1 MADPKLYIIAT
12 PLGNRNDITLRAL
25 ESFRE
30 LEIFFAEDSRELS
43 KLLEI
48 HGIPPGQK
56 KIHSYGAHN
65 MKEATDRAVAY
76 LKEGHSVGFV
86 SDRGTPGISDPGP
99 VLVRHAREEGFG
111 VIPIP
116 GVSSVVTAM
125 SVSGLSGDRF
135 LFLGFVPT
143 SRGER
148 EALYQL
154 VRQVG
159 LPTCFFESP
168 KRIRKTVEE
177 LIERFPAG
185 GLFVGREMT
194 KLYESYEW
202 LMLKDADPEAVME
215 KGEFAI
221 VLEPGPRE
229 AEKSVDWEEEVRLR
243 LAPDKEWAKKL
254 ASRCGVTASEIYNSL
269 QRLKNS
275 TPPRD

>member
-30 LEIFFAEDSRELS
+30 LEIFFAEDSRELA
-43 KLLEI
+43 KLLEL

-65 MKEATDRAVAY
+65 MKDATEKAVAS
-76 LKEGHSVGFV
+76 LKEGHDVGFV

-99 VLVRHAREEGFG
+99 VLVRRAREEGFR

-116 GVSSVVTAM
+116 GASSVVTAM

-143 SRGER
+143 GRGQR
-148 EALYQL
+148 EELYAL
-154 VRQVG
+154 VRHVG
-159 LPTCFFESP
+159 MPTCFFESP

-177 LIERFPAG
+177 LKAYFPDG

-202 LMLKDADPEAVME
+202 LALTDIDPEAVTE

-221 VLEPGPRE
+221 VLEPGPP
-229 AEKSVDWEEEVRLR
+229 ADKKTVDWEEEVRLR
-243 LAPDKEWAKKL
+243 LAPDKEWAKHL
-254 ASRCGVTASEIYNSL
+254 ASRCGATASEVYNSL

-275 TPPRD
+275 RHPRD

>member
-25 ESFRE
+25 EMFRE
-30 LEIFFAEDSRELS
+30 LEVFFAEDSRELS

-48 HGIPPGQK
+48 HGIPFKQK

-65 MKEATDRAVAY
+65 MKEATEKAVGF
-76 LKEGHSVGFV
+76 LSEGQSVGFV

-99 VLVRHAREEGFG
+99 VLVRRAREQGFP

-116 GVSSVVTAM
+116 GASSVVTAM

-148 EALYQL
+148 EELYAL

-168 KRIRKTVEE
+168 KRIRKTVQE
-177 LIERFPAG
+177 LISHFPGG
-185 GLFVGREMT
+185 GLFIGREMT
-194 KLYESYEW
+194 KLYESYAW
-202 LMLKDADPEAVME
+202 LALADVDPEAVME

-229 AEKSVDWEEEVRLR
+229 EVKTTDWEEEVRLR
-243 LAPDKEWAKKL
+243 RAPDKEWAKHL
-254 ASRCGVTASEIYNSL
+254 AARSGVTASEIYNSL

-275 TPPRD
+275 DPLPD